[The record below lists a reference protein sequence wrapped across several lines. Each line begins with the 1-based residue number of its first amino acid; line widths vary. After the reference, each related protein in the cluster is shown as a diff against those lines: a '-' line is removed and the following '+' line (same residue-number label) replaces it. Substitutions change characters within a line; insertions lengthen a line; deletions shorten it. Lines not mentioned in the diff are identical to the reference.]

1 MLNHQ
6 GSPVL
11 FTQRLRLRPYRAGDG
26 AQMFS
31 AWVPLPAPGAPKRI
45 RFIKPPQFCKRMA
58 AYSRK
63 PL

>member
-26 AQMFS
+26 AQVGLASTVASF
-31 AWVPLPAPGAPKRI
+31 PPGRA
-45 RFIKPPQFCKRMA
+45 M
-58 AYSRK
+58 RK
-63 PL
+63 